1 MWLPRLISFSGYFQT
16 SPIQYRT
23 DMESVPHIKLANTF
37 HSCHI
42 AKKGSIIFCV
52 GGKSRRFSITTFLV
66 STQKE
71 THFGK
76 FSRPK
81 RHPTKGVSQWIIILE
96 NYSD

>member
-42 AKKGSIIFCV
+42 AKKKGSIIFCV
-52 GGKSRRFSITTFLV
+52 GGKS
-66 STQKE
+66 
-71 THFGK
+71 
-76 FSRPK
+76 
-81 RHPTKGVSQWIIILE
+81 
-96 NYSD
+96 